1 MTPTASRATTTG
13 PTASP
18 ATRVATAATTAV
30 RPTCWVQVTLD
41 FPSRSMDVV
50 LGSDGS
56 ALVGLRFGTAAD
68 HATWLGSAP
77 CQPEDPILAS
87 AAEQLKAYAAG
98 RAESFDVPI
107 RLAGS
112 EFQRAVWAALLE
124 IPYGSTTTYGAVA
137 AKVGRPPRAAR
148 AVGAAVGSNPVGIIV
163 PCHRVI
169 GANGALTGFG
179 GGLDNKVALLA
190 REGITAL

>member
-1 MTPTASRATTTG
+1 MTPTVPAARPTTTAG
-13 PTASP
+13 
-18 ATRVATAATTAV
+18 
-30 RPTCWVQVTLD
+30 RPTCWDQITLD
-41 FPSRSMDVV
+41 FPSRSMEVV
-50 LGSDGS
+50 LGGDGT

-68 HATWLGSAP
+68 HADWLGPAP
-77 CQPEDPILAS
+77 RQPDDPVLAS

-98 RAESFDVPI
+98 QAESFDLPL

-112 EFQRAVWAALLE
+112 DFQRAVWASLLE

-137 AKVGRPPRAAR
+137 AKLGRPPRAAR

-169 GANGALTGFG
+169 GANGSLTGFG

-190 REGITAL
+190 REGVTAL